1 MTLRERLESGEKVLI
16 LEVSPPRGVGVE
28 QLLEGLAPLLAMIDA
43 ISVPENPRGR
53 ARMDPLAFGHIL
65 GEKTGKDILLHITC
79 RDKNI
84 IALQS
89 ELLGAYALGI
99 KNLLLLTGDPPSQG
113 DYPSAKA
120 VFDVTS
126 EGLIALANTMREGVD
141 LSGREIGKKLDFF
154 LGAGFNPFSEDKTK
168 EMERTIKKIFLG
180 VDFLVSQ
187 PVFALD
193 RWDEFVNALKKEVYI
208 IGGVWVLKSLKMAN
222 FLRYEVPGVFI
233 PDEVMERMDRA
244 SDEKGEG
251 VNIAREIVNALFER
265 KQAILLMTGND
276 FTLAEQLLEGLR

>member
-1 MTLRERLESGEKVLI
+1 MTLRERFKERKQTLI
-16 LEVSPPRGVGVE
+16 LEVSPPKGVDIE
-28 QLLEGLAPLLAMIDA
+28 QILEGLAPLGEMVDA

-53 ARMDPLAFGHIL
+53 ARMDSLAFGHIV
-65 GEKTGKDILLHITC
+65 GEKTGKEIILHITC

-84 IALQS
+84 VALQS

-126 EGLIALANTMREGVD
+126 EGLIALANKIREGVD

-154 LGAGFNPFSEDKTK
+154 LGAGFNPFVEDR
-168 EMERTIKKIFLG
+168 EGEIERVMRKISLG

-187 PVFALD
+187 PIFSLD
-193 RWDEFVNALKKEVYI
+193 KWDEFVKNIKQLAYLV
-208 IGGVWVLKSLKMAN
+208 GGVWVLKNSRVAN
-222 FLRYEVPGVFI
+222 FLRYEVPGVFV
-233 PDEVMERMDRA
+233 PDDIIERMEKA
-244 SDEKGEG
+244 QDERGEG
-251 VNIAREIVNALFER
+251 IKIAREILIELLAREQPV
-265 KQAILLMTGND
+265 LLMTGND
-276 FTLAEQLLEGLR
+276 FSLARQLLEGMK

>member
-1 MTLRERLESGEKVLI
+1 MILRERLKTGKRTLI
-16 LEVSPPRGVGVE
+16 LEVSPPRGLDMK
-28 QLLEGLAPLLAMIDA
+28 QILEGLAPVYEMVDA

-53 ARMDPLAFGHIL
+53 VRMDPLAFGHIV

-120 VFDVTS
+120 VFELTS
-126 EGLIALANTMREGVD
+126 EGLIALANKMREGMD
-141 LSGREIGKKLDFF
+141 LSGREIGRKLDFF
-154 LGAGFNPFSEDKTK
+154 LGAGFNPFTDELQR
-168 EMERTIKKIFLG
+168 EVQRTLRKISLG

-187 PVFALD
+187 PIFSLD
-193 RWDEFVNALKKEVYI
+193 KWDEFLRFIRGYVYF
-208 IGGVWVLKSLKMAN
+208 IGGVWVLKNLKMAN
-222 FLRYEVPGVFI
+222 FLRNEVPGVSV
-233 PDEVMERMDRA
+233 PDGIIERMEKAD
-244 SDEKGEG
+244 DERKEG
-251 VNIAREIVNALFER
+251 IKIAREIIQSLLER
-265 KQAILLMTGND
+265 GQAVLLMTGND
-276 FTLAEQLLEGLR
+276 LILAKQVLEGIK

>member
-1 MTLRERLESGEKVLI
+1 MTLREKLKAGKKTIV
-16 LEVSPPRGVGVE
+16 LEVSPPKGVDVE
-28 QLLEGLAPLLAMIDA
+28 PIVEGIMQIGEMVDA

-65 GEKTGKDILLHITC
+65 KEKTGKEVLLHITC

-126 EGLIALANTMREGVD
+126 EGLIALANKMRDGMD
-141 LSGREIGKKLDFF
+141 LSGREIGRKLDFF
-154 LGAGFNPFSEDKTK
+154 LGAGFNPFAEDPEREK
-168 EMERTIKKIFLG
+168 ERTKRKISLG

-187 PVFALD
+187 PIFSLE
-193 RWDEFVNALKKEVYI
+193 RWNEFIGGMEGDVYF
-208 IGGVWVLKSLKMAN
+208 IGGVWVLKSLKIAN
-222 FLRYEVPGVFI
+222 FLRYEVPGIFVPSDI
-233 PDEVMERMDRA
+233 IERMENA
-244 SDEKGEG
+244 KDERSEG
-251 VNIAREIVNALFER
+251 IKIAEEIALALLEQG
-265 KQAILLMTGND
+265 QAILLMTGND
-276 FTLAEQLLEGLR
+276 LTLAKQLLEGIR